1 MIAAIDRINSRYGHW
16 TISPA
21 SISEIKEIN
30 PQINIFLEALIMR
43 TPQYSSSDEAIATV
57 DENGNV
63 TALKDGKVV
72 ITATLT
78 TEYDDEFE
86 DSIEINIP
94 AKEVISNKAEDG
106 TTNGAATQEAT
117 SPKTG
122 DIIVVLVSVLMLGA
136 ATTLVVT
143 KRRSVKQK

>member
-1 MIAAIDRINSRYGHW
+1 MTREKFR
-16 TISPA
+16 
-21 SISEIKEIN
+21 
-30 PQINIFLEALIMR
+30 
-43 TPQYSSSDEAIATV
+43 
-57 DENGNV
+57 
-63 TALKDGKVV
+63 KDGKVV

-78 TEYDDEFE
+78 TEYDEEFE

-122 DIIVVLVSVLMLGA
+122 DVTFVLVSVLMLGA